1 MDEKFKKE
9 NKIFPKDEETANSLN
24 EVQVKAMIEI
34 KKYFDE
40 KYQKQNKIIIEKN
53 IIKIVP
59 ENKD

>member
-24 EVQVKAMIEI
+24 EVQVKAMVEI